1 MKTPQKRSRA
11 FTLIELLVVIAIIAI
26 LASML
31 LPALAKAKSKGQRV
45 SCVNNLRQ
53 IALAFFSFSS
63 DHNNRFPTTVAQS
76 GSADFA
82 TSASGDGAAAHLGVR
97 KVTNYQD
104 QSRGVFGI
112 FLVLSNELV
121 TPKILACPGEP
132 EKERQVAT
140 TFGWTPPAV
149 ATSQS
154 SATIWGSG
162 SFVNDHQ
169 TSYFSGIDA
178 NSSHPNMLVSG
189 DHGMGTGNPAHPF
202 QSATVNNQ
210 SPFQAFGTNMFFRP
224 DGWQQNNLGFMAG
237 THSQTGNGLLSD
249 GSVQGLTT
257 SRLTQTLGNSGDPGN
272 NAAVGGMPAGG
283 NRVQFP

>member
-1 MKTPQKRSRA
+1 MKTNRKNSLA

-26 LASML
+26 LAGML

-63 DHNNRFPTTVAQS
+63 DHNNRFPTTVAQNG
-76 GSADFA
+76 GSSDFA
-82 TSASGDGAAAHLGVR
+82 TSASGDGAAAHLGLR
-97 KVTNYQD
+97 RVTANQD

-121 TPKILACPGEP
+121 TPKILVCPGEP
-132 EKERQVAT
+132 EKERQPAT
-140 TFGWTPPAV
+140 TFAWSPSPV
-149 ATSQS
+149 VTSQS

-169 TSYFSGIDA
+169 TSYFSGIDS
-178 NSSHPNMLVSG
+178 NPSHPQTIMSG
-189 DHGMGTGNPAHPF
+189 DHGLGTGNPTHPF
-202 QSATVNNQ
+202 QAATTNNQ
-210 SPFQAFGTNMFFRP
+210 APFQVFGNNTPNVKEY
-224 DGWQQNNLGFMAG
+224 WNNLGFMG
-237 THSQTGNGLLSD
+237 NTHSQMGNTLLSD

-257 SRLTQTLGNSGDPGN
+257 SRLLGAMANSGDPGN
-272 NAAVGGMPAGG
+272 NPAVGGMPAGG
-283 NRVQFP
+283 NRIQFP